1 MAPASEAFLP
11 LDQVNPGAVLAA
23 DVKDA
28 RGNML
33 VGSGRVLTEEWLKR
47 LQGRG
52 VTHVR
57 VLGAAA
63 ASPQAGGTSREAAGS
78 LALQRLEAMFAK
90 APQEPLMQALAAAAR
105 QVLSE
110 RRT

>member
-1 MAPASEAFLP
+1 MDKVS
-11 LDQVNPGAVLAA
+11 PGSVLAA

-33 VGSGRVLTEEWLKR
+33 VGEGRVLTEEWIKR

-52 VTHVR
+52 ITQVQVR
-57 VLGAAA
+57 KASGPASPAAEGAAV
-63 ASPQAGGTSREAAGS
+63 PGAGNAR
-78 LALQRLEAMFAK
+78 LLQRLEAMFVK

-105 QVLSE
+105 TVLSE
-110 RRT
+110 RRG